1 MNEKFQFYIDG
12 RPDYSLLTVNIP
24 SGKTLKVEAS
34 AMASMD
40 TNIKMKTKFRGGFS
54 RLLTGESL
62 FINEFTAQN
71 GDGEIKIAPGAPGD
85 LVHYHL
91 NNETLFIQNSGYV
104 ASSPSIDLNMK
115 WQGFKGFFNGEGL
128 FLVKCTG
135 VGDLWLN
142 SFGGIME
149 VDVKDSYVVDTGHI
163 VAFTEGLSYRVKSVG
178 GYKSLFLS
186 GEGFVCQFTGEG
198 KIWIQSRKVNPFAGW
213 LHPFRPKKS
222 NN

>member
-1 MNEKFQFYIDG
+1 MNDKFQFYFDG
-12 RPDYSLLTVNIP
+12 KPDYSLLTVNIP

-71 GDGEIKIAPGAPGD
+71 GDGEIKIAPGSPGD
-85 LVHYHL
+85 MVHYYL

-104 ASSPSIDLNMK
+104 ASSPSVDLNMK

-135 VGDLWLN
+135 TGDLWLN
-142 SFGGIME
+142 SYGGIME

-163 VAFTEGLSYRVKSVG
+163 VAFTEGLSYRVRSVG

-186 GEGFVCQFTGEG
+186 GEGLVCQFTGEG
-198 KIWIQSRKVNPFAGW
+198 KIWIQSRKIQPFAGW
-213 LHPFRPKKS
+213 LHPYRPKKS
-222 NN
+222 N